1 MSILSVQSNLGNES
15 NRKHHNTRVQY
26 IIFRSSFCTFY
37 IVVKGNTEII
47 VHVIVSFAL
56 IEFQEY

>member
-1 MSILSVQSNLGNES
+1 MQSNLGNES